1 MYPSLNVPRTRVYK
15 MNLEMG
21 YSNLGLGEAV
31 NRFSS
36 AVQMAI
42 KQLPQESII
51 TYLTSAGIDLEEILQ
66 VSEQMEEYEFCSVIA
81 KALEQQRAESS
92 MISRSSL
99 ALRATADFEMN

>member
-1 MYPSLNVPRTRVYK
+1 MYPSLNAHRTRVYK

-51 TYLTSAGIDLEEILQ
+51 QCLTSAGIDLEEILQ

-81 KALEQQRAESS
+81 KALEQQRAENS
-92 MISRSSL
+92 MISRTSL
-99 ALRATADFEMN
+99 ELRATVGFEMN